1 MLKSIIDYV
10 IVVAVIFA
18 GISIAIGLLIAIV
31 FSLKDF
37 FKLLFRYRRQNMS
50 QSAKFQEEIC
60 SQWLECENDEIDCY
74 RKQFGDNPT
83 SFKTFAWGYTRAYQ
97 NAIKKIKDL
106 LSENRLLYLEESVGE
121 FVDDME
127 YEFNKQ
133 LKETG
138 VMND

>member
-1 MLKSIIDYV
+1 
-10 IVVAVIFA
+10 
-18 GISIAIGLLIAIV
+18 
-31 FSLKDF
+31 
-37 FKLLFRYRRQNMS
+37 MS
-50 QSAKFQEEIC
+50 QSVKFQEEIC
-60 SQWLECENDEIDCY
+60 DQWQACENDEIDYY
-74 RKQFGDNPT
+74 RKHNGLEPT

-121 FVDDME
+121 FVDEME

-138 VMND
+138 VLV

>member
-1 MLKSIIDYV
+1 
-10 IVVAVIFA
+10 
-18 GISIAIGLLIAIV
+18 
-31 FSLKDF
+31 
-37 FKLLFRYRRQNMS
+37 MS

-60 SQWLECENDEIDCY
+60 SQWQECENDEIGYY
-74 RKQFGDNPT
+74 RKHNGLEPT

-121 FVDDME
+121 FVDEME

-138 VMND
+138 VLV

>member
-1 MLKSIIDYV
+1 
-10 IVVAVIFA
+10 
-18 GISIAIGLLIAIV
+18 
-31 FSLKDF
+31 
-37 FKLLFRYRRQNMS
+37 MS

-60 SQWLECENDEIDCY
+60 DQWNACENDEITNY
-74 RKQFGDNPT
+74 RQHNGLNPT

-121 FVDDME
+121 FVDEME

-138 VMND
+138 MSGE

>member
-1 MLKSIIDYV
+1 
-10 IVVAVIFA
+10 
-18 GISIAIGLLIAIV
+18 
-31 FSLKDF
+31 
-37 FKLLFRYRRQNMS
+37 MS

-60 SQWLECENDEIDCY
+60 NQWKECERDEIDYY

-121 FVDDME
+121 FAHDTIC
-127 YEFNKQ
+127 EFNEQ

-138 VMND
+138 AVNDCEC